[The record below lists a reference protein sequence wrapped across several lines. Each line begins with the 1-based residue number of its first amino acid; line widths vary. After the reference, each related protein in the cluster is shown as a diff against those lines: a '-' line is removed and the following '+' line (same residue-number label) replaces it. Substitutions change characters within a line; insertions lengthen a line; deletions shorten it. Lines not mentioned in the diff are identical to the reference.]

1 MGFIEDKNSIVEQ
14 LNLFEVFGDLPKNK
28 KISNIKSVRD
38 KSKNLT
44 PFLLDLLSIGCTEQK
59 RNSSV
64 NQRAKCDLI
73 RILTE
78 VLVDFFPVFI
88 RILKE
93 GLIKG
98 FKAGFVCPADFKMP
112 NIPPIIL
119 TQKQFDP
126 NKMVSLDPNT
136 FPNNL
141 FFGDENKDLNTF
153 ITNLVGFGVG
163 SSNSWKDFFDFEI
176 VDQNNDLALKVGIN
190 QNYVGKEFDVFLK
203 DYFNSIQL
211 FDFDNFIP
219 NLMEQFNGSISSL
232 SPDSTINDIEKA
244 IDKEKVDA
252 MVEKLLDIDPCES
265 TFVLD
270 DSFFEF
276 DGDELLRIEK
286 NAQNRLR
293 GVKVVDFS
301 CVPTLI
307 GSDNLFFED
316 EINELKEITKQN
328 PNGAKL
334 VVQQYTETIL
344 TRLSENSVDSDD
356 VKKSISFDLTLSIPK
371 LVASLIFSP
380 KIMIPFQVAKK
391 IITNGISNE
400 NNTYD
405 FARANKVFFEYVIR
419 ESLSA
424 LLKVLFDKIKQI
436 ILRKVVELVVA
447 LIKEAIDKKLKQL
460 KSLTGRFDVTSG
472 LSQLGNNVVDDL
484 TSRASF

>member
-1 MGFIEDKNSIVEQ
+1 MGFVEDKNSIVEQ
-14 LNLFEVFGDLPKNK
+14 LSLFEVFGDLPKNK

-44 PFLLDLLSIGCTEQK
+44 PFLLDLLSIGCTEEK
-59 RNSSV
+59 RNSSTK
-64 NQRAKCDLI
+64 QRSKCDLI

-112 NIPPIIL
+112 NIPPIVL
-119 TQKQFDP
+119 TQKEFDP
-126 NKMVSLDPNT
+126 NKMTSLDPNS
-136 FPNNL
+136 FPTNL
-141 FFGDENKDLNTF
+141 FFGDQDKDLNTF
-153 ITNLVGFGVG
+153 VANLIGSGVG
-163 SSNSWKDFFDFEI
+163 SSDSWKNLLDFEV

-190 QNYVGKEFDVFLK
+190 QSYVGKEFDVFLK

-219 NLMEQFNGSISSL
+219 NLMEQFNGAISSL
-232 SPDSTINDIEKA
+232 SSDSIVNDIEKA
-244 IDKEKVDA
+244 IDKEKVDT
-252 MVEKLLDIDPCES
+252 MVEKLLDVDPCES
-265 TFVLD
+265 TFVFD

-276 DGDELLRIEK
+276 DSDELLRIEK

-293 GVKVVDFS
+293 GVRVVDFS

-307 GSDNLFFED
+307 SSENLFFED
-316 EINELKEITKQN
+316 EINELKELTTQN

-344 TRLSENSVDSDD
+344 TRLADNSVDSDD

-371 LVASLIFSP
+371 LVASLLFSP
-380 KIMIPFQVAKK
+380 KVMIPFQVAKK
-391 IITNGISNE
+391 IITNSISND
-400 NNTYD
+400 NSTYD
-405 FARANKVFFEYVIR
+405 FAKANKVFFEYVIR

-424 LLKVLFDKIKQI
+424 LLKVLFDKIKEI
-436 ILRKVVELVVA
+436 ILRKVVELVVS
-447 LIKEAIDKKLKQL
+447 LIKEAVDKKLKQL
-460 KSLTGRFDVTSG
+460 KSLTGGFDITSG
-472 LSQLGNNVVDDL
+472 LSEIGNNAVDEL